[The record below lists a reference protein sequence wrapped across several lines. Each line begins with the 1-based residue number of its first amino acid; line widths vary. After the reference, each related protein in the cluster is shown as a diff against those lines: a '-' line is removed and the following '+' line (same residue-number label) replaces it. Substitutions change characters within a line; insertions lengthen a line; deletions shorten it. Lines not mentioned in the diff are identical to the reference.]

1 MKKNI
6 LNKVILLAVMFTIS
20 TLFAMNSRADD
31 STRQGIAHTQE
42 QLKNPDFRLKNVKES
57 KEAAALDQQIKGLT
71 NNPETEQQIYEL
83 AAEVMGNMKDL
94 TPEQMAE
101 FLQKVQNNP
110 SAFAESFSAAQ
121 KSKLHDIADRIPA
134 AKAK

>member
-1 MKKNI
+1 MKKKF
-6 LNKVILLAVMFTIS
+6 LNKVILLAAIFTLPS
-20 TLFAMNSRADD
+20 LCALNSWADD
-31 STRQGIAHTQE
+31 STRQGVAHTQE
-42 QLKNPDFRLKNVKES
+42 QLKNPDFRAKNVKES

-71 NNPETEQQIYEL
+71 NDSATEQQIYEL

-94 TPEQMAE
+94 TPEQMAK
-101 FLQKVQNNP
+101 FLEQVQNNP